1 MIKEMTSR
9 SDSTLKRRV
18 EFPNKEMILKSYK
31 GRGAFSTWN
40 KGFLE
45 DYIQGGTKSYK
56 DKIKLTCDPKWEA
69 ATFASWKHNAMS
81 SIKKIS
87 CPIVL
92 LQGEVGSTT
101 RDIGAKLLKKK
112 DPEGVFKVIKNS
124 SHFLP
129 MEFPE
134 IIQQEVINLNSRI
147 KSSL

>member
-1 MIKEMTSR
+1 
-9 SDSTLKRRV
+9 
-18 EFPNKEMILKSYK
+18 
-31 GRGAFSTWN
+31 
-40 KGFLE
+40 
-45 DYIQGGTKSYK
+45 
-56 DKIKLTCDPKWEA
+56 
-69 ATFASWKHNAMS
+69 MS

-101 RDIGAKLLKKK
+101 RDIGVKLLKKK